1 MRVLMTTSDHLMIDR
16 RILQEAKT
24 LTSAGNEVTLLAGFE
39 CGSPEAHEQD
49 GISIKRFSYDWS
61 DRRFAA
67 LVKKFAWTP
76 GSRIHRLSARIFNAW
91 AARIANINSFEQFV
105 VDKILAESFEI
116 IHAHDYPMLA
126 PAVEAARIR
135 GVPLVYDAHE
145 LYYAQVQLPAPIRR
159 AYRRREKRLIKSA
172 DAVVTVNPYISK
184 LMSERYAIEPPQ
196 VLLNAAPLQP
206 VERVIDLRRQLG
218 LPAATK
224 IVMYQGW
231 ISSNRGIEILVE
243 SARYLREEIVCVIV
257 GYGDYENSLKQI
269 VENKKLADKVFF
281 WGGVPSADLHRI
293 TCEADLGV
301 IPYIG
306 IDENNYFCSPNKL
319 FEFAI
324 AQIPFLSNDLPFLA
338 DVARSYDNGVLQDI
352 TTPEAMARAINDI
365 FSDEGRLERLREGAK
380 CAREFLNWELESR
393 KLIDVYSGLKE

>member
-1 MRVLMTTSDHLMIDR
+1 
-16 RILQEAKT
+16 
-24 LTSAGNEVTLLAGFE
+24 
-39 CGSPEAHEQD
+39 
-49 GISIKRFSYDWS
+49 
-61 DRRFAA
+61 
-67 LVKKFAWTP
+67 
-76 GSRIHRLSARIFNAW
+76 
-91 AARIANINSFEQFV
+91 
-105 VDKILAESFEI
+105 
-116 IHAHDYPMLA
+116 MLF
-126 PAVEAARIR
+126 R
-135 GVPLVYDAHE
+135 
-145 LYYAQVQLPAPIRR
+145 
-159 AYRRREKRLIKSA
+159 S
-172 DAVVTVNPYISK
+172 
-184 LMSERYAIEPPQ
+184 
-196 VLLNAAPLQP
+196 
-206 VERVIDLRRQLG
+206 
-218 LPAATK
+218 
-224 IVMYQGW
+224 
-231 ISSNRGIEILVE
+231 SSNRGIEILVE

-301 IPYIG
+301 ILYIG